1 MAAPYDQ
8 TSPPPYELA
17 ADSSKY
23 SSVPPSQPSY
33 PAYQPQQMN
42 FAHLPPSQ
50 PQPNDFPIPTP
61 ITPGNMPPPNPTPT
75 TIHVLRL
82 GPRPMSMTCP
92 NCTQPVVTRTTANA
106 GLLTFLLS
114 LGLVLIGCF
123 MGCCLIPFCIEDCQD
138 IHHFCPNCNAFIGV
152 YKRM

>member
-1 MAAPYDQ
+1 MSAPPDN

-17 ADSSKY
+17 SDPTKY
-23 SSVPPSQPSY
+23 SAVPPPQPY
-33 PAYQPQQMN
+33 APYQPQQSN
-42 FAHLPPSQ
+42 FPPPPIHQQ
-50 PQPNDFPIPTP
+50 PMPNNYASPSPVP
-61 ITPGNMPPPNPTPT
+61 NMPPHPMPA
-75 TIHVLRL
+75 TINVLRL
-82 GPRPMSMTCP
+82 GPRPMSMACP
-92 NCTQPVVTRTTANA
+92 NCNQPVVTRTTPNA